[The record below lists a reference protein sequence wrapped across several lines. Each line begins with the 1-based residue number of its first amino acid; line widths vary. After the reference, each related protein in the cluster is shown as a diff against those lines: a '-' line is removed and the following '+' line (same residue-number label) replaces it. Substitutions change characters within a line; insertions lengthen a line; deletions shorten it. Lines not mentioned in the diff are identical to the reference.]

1 MKRAARFASTLLNP
15 SLLNP
20 SLLKNSPF
28 HISVPCRITIILAA
42 ILILFAGSD
51 AKGAASPELLRLP
64 QDQKI
69 SIPDGKLDFRGYL
82 GLALR
87 YSPFLVSSRVEIDLK
102 RIDETD
108 ARWSFI
114 PTLSVAT
121 GYYINSPAGI
131 SPYVLRFAPDPYSP
145 LESYA
150 TLQARKVATQM
161 AIMGHQQVISEF
173 IYRLAGSFLDL
184 DGLTRAEVYQ
194 DQLIDLAEQ
203 NVTYTETR
211 LKSGTGTPAENN
223 LAVQEEELARTEA
236 ERLKASEIPIL
247 GALKAN
253 LKLPSDQ
260 KLDLDSANAREQVLN
275 AFDPASATF
284 AQAEANSLA
293 LKTQRLKQ
301 ELQGRNVGLARLK
314 YLPTF
319 FFTVENAS
327 PVYQTANSINN
338 RVYYSVGIQMPLWDD
353 FNRVRNVAKQKLVLE
368 QYEADSELKEQDLQ
382 SKWQDARSRLKTA
395 EAQLKVA
402 KAQLEL
408 AKARENQVET
418 GYHEARQ
425 PFSALINERR
435 GRLEALK
442 LAGLRSLEYDKVVL
456 EIRYLS
462 GDLYN
467 SYVQVQSQ

>member
-1 MKRAARFASTLLNP
+1 M
-15 SLLNP
+15 
-20 SLLKNSPF
+20 
-28 HISVPCRITIILAA
+28 
-42 ILILFAGSD
+42 
-51 AKGAASPELLRLP
+51 
-64 QDQKI
+64 
-69 SIPDGKLDFRGYL
+69 
-82 GLALR
+82 R

-260 KLDLDSANAREQVLN
+260 KLNLDSANA
-275 AFDPASATF
+275 
-284 AQAEANSLA
+284 
-293 LKTQRLKQ
+293 
-301 ELQGRNVGLARLK
+301 G
-314 YLPTF
+314 
-319 FFTVENAS
+319 
-327 PVYQTANSINN
+327 
-338 RVYYSVGIQMPLWDD
+338 
-353 FNRVRNVAKQKLVLE
+353 
-368 QYEADSELKEQDLQ
+368 
-382 SKWQDARSRLKTA
+382 SR
-395 EAQLKVA
+395 
-402 KAQLEL
+402 
-408 AKARENQVET
+408 
-418 GYHEARQ
+418 Y
-425 PFSALINERR
+425 
-435 GRLEALK
+435 
-442 LAGLRSLEYDKVVL
+442 
-456 EIRYLS
+456 
-462 GDLYN
+462 
-467 SYVQVQSQ
+467 